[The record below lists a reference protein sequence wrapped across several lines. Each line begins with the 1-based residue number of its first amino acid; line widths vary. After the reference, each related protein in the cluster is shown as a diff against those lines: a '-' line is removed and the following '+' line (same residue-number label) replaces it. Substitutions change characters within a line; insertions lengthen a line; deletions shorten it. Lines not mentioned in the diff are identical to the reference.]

1 MAIKRVVAVARSHAE
16 ADRMDVL
23 EQVSLTPEQRWRIAR
38 SLKRRAYGSDPPDV
52 RRSERGRP

>member
-1 MAIKRVVAVARSHAE
+1 
-16 ADRMDVL
+16 MDVL